1 MHANA
6 AGETEIKKSS
16 CGDAMVTLTPCVC
29 DDLIDIVAHC
39 SFWSCN
45 VKYIS
50 RNGVRLVLR
59 LKSLCRNSMHVCVGK
74 AIRLSNLGIYAPL
87 CSCRV
92 TQSKTVR
99 NLPFSKGRTF
109 RSPSPDSRPMATRF
123 RLVLVLVSV
132 PLETKIEAGQ
142 HH

>member
-74 AIRLSNLGIYAPL
+74 AIRLSNLGIRPTML
-87 CSCRV
+87 M
-92 TQSKTVR
+92 QSNPVE
-99 NLPFSKGRTF
+99 
-109 RSPSPDSRPMATRF
+109 DST
-123 RLVLVLVSV
+123 
-132 PLETKIEAGQ
+132 
-142 HH
+142 